1 MAGTML
7 SNAAITISTTGGTP
21 PTAVATTV
29 NGRVI
34 ALTAA
39 VTMVNTVINVPAP

>member
-1 MAGTML
+1 ML
-7 SNAAITISTTGGTP
+7 SNASITLSTAGGTP
-21 PTAVATTV
+21 PTAVVTTL
-29 NGRVI
+29 NGRAI